1 MTKHLSVGVNL
12 MNPKVAIIIANYN
25 YEDYVIEAINS
36 ALNQTYEGEIRVY
49 VVDDGSSD
57 SSWDKISE
65 ITEPISS
72 EVAQAP
78 HYQGPIEIRLKD
90 NIYAYR
96 IVNSGA
102 STARNVAIWQA
113 MEWADIFGILDSD
126 DEYYSEKVEK
136 LVSKLVEYPEVGV
149 AYGDY
154 VIKSPTYSKHE
165 LKPPYDRQVLLQR
178 CIVHSNA
185 LIKKEFIQQVVLP
198 NKEIFDSRLH
208 GPGSGEFIGCTE
220 DYDLWIRLSKVCM
233 ISHVPECL
241 AVANEHGA
249 NQSLKMTN
257 QIFQQHASIL
267 GSR

>member
-1 MTKHLSVGVNL
+1 
-12 MNPKVAIIIANYN
+12 MNPKIAIIIANYN
-25 YEDYVIEAINS
+25 YENYIMKAINS

-102 STARNVAIWQA
+102 SVARNVAIWQA

-126 DEYYSEKVEK
+126 DEYYPNKVEK
-136 LVSKLVEYPEVGV
+136 LVEKLIEYEDVGV

-154 VIKSPTYSKHE
+154 LIKTPTHSKYE
-165 LKPPYDRQVLLQR
+165 FKPSYDVETLLQR
-178 CIVHSNA
+178 CIVHSNS
-185 LIKKEFIQQVVLP
+185 LIKKSFLQKIILP
-198 NKEIFDSRLH
+198 NNEIFDSRLH
-208 GPGSGEFIGCTE
+208 GPGSKEFIGCTE
-220 DYDLWIRLSKVCM
+220 DYDLWIRLSKVCIM
-233 ISHVPECL
+233 AHVPECL
-241 AVANEHGA
+241 ALANEHGA

-257 QIFQQHASIL
+257 QIFQNHATIL
-267 GSR
+267 SSR